1 MEFKK
6 LFEPGTIGKMEVKN
20 RIVMAPVNS
29 RFGGEFG
36 AVTQRWIDYYV
47 ERAKGGTG
55 LIIVE
60 NNCVD
65 WPLGKADGFLTRLD
79 EDRFIPGF
87 HDLAEAVHPY
97 GAKIA
102 SQLQHAGRNTTLA
115 NTEGLQP
122 VAPSV
127 LISYRGTVAREVTI
141 PEIEVIAG
149 KFAEAARR
157 TKEAGFDAVEM
168 HGAHGYLFTQFL
180 SPLTNKRNDMY
191 GGSFENRMRFA
202 VEVIERTREKVGPD
216 FPIIFRFSVDE
227 YLPGGVD
234 LEEGKRIARRLE
246 EAGVDAIDVS
256 AGTRESAGTVIMPN
270 MAVPRGCFV
279 HLAARIKEVV
289 SIPVIVVGRIN
300 DPILAEEILD
310 QGKADFVTLGRQMLA
325 DPYFAEKAAR
335 GALDDIRPCIACNEC
350 LVRLYR
356 KWRLG
361 CSVNAEAGKEREYE
375 LKRAERSRRVLVAG
389 GGPAGMEAARVAA
402 LRGHQVTLYEK
413 GQQLGGQLLLAS
425 VPSFK
430 KEIEGFIKYLVR
442 QLEKVGVRVE
452 LGREVTRDLVK
463 EEKPEVVIVATGA
476 RPLIPSISG
485 IERKEVVTAEAVLAG
500 EAKVG
505 KRVVVAGGGRVGVE
519 IACHLEEEGASVTLV
534 EMTGEIGADLEPVMM
549 EYLLGRLKEHGMRV
563 LTQRKVE
570 AITGDGVKIVDREWR
585 GELLAA
591 DTVVLALGAQSN
603 GALLQELKGIDVEV
617 HAIGDCA
624 KPRTMYEAVHE
635 GAQVGR
641 LI

>member
-361 CSVNAEAGKEREYE
+361 CSVNAE
-375 LKRAERSRRVLVAG
+375 
-389 GGPAGMEAARVAA
+389 
-402 LRGHQVTLYEK
+402 K